1 MHPIGCKMWGVLV
14 DSKYEKEVGLRIRYY
29 REQKKM
35 TQDQLST
42 KLQLRGCDI
51 TRSAL
56 AKMEVGQR
64 HIYLDEIK
72 LIVELLGVE
81 YTDLL

>member
-1 MHPIGCKMWGVLV
+1 M
-14 DSKYEKEVGLRIRYY
+14 DSKYEKEVGLRIRHY
-29 REQKKM
+29 REQRKM
-35 TQDQLST
+35 TQDQLSA

-56 AKMEVGQR
+56 AKIEVGQR

-72 LIVELLGVE
+72 LLVELLGVD
-81 YTDLL
+81 YSDLL